1 MKLKLKVSRAGA
13 GFCQNVGDEIEVEN
27 AEGLRMIE
35 AGQAVEILSV
45 KKEFATTKTKSEKAA
60 K

>member
-13 GFCQNVGDEIEVEN
+13 GFCQNAGDEIEVDD
-27 AEGLRMIE
+27 AEGLRMIG

-45 KKEFATTKTKSEKAA
+45 KKEFSTAKNKSEKAS